1 MLYDVT
7 NQDSIKDLYDWINVI
22 SSVPNSPKT
31 KIMIEAKTDL
41 TRKVKREEALQIFE
55 KYHFQGELI
64 STSSKTGESPPKR
77 L

>member
-41 TRKVKREEALQIFE
+41 KRKVKRE
-55 KYHFQGELI
+55 
-64 STSSKTGESPPKR
+64 TGK
-77 L
+77 